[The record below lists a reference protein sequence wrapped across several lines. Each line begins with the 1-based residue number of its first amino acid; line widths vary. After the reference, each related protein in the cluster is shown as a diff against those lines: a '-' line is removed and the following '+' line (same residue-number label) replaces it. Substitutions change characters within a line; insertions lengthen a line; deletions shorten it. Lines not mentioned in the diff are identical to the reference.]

1 MNRHRFA
8 LFLLVTFGL
17 SATSLLW
24 ITFASLA
31 WSEESALLY
40 YNPLDEVPIEQRAV
54 VSPTVSSIHFDM
66 VGALAIAAGF
76 SLEDAAVIQAYS
88 QATDSGNLPAEDPI
102 YTFDAAPAN
111 YPTPPPI
118 TEVEATLDCPSP
130 ETTVDSVTMGNYE
143 ASKDLME
150 CPGCFTSRFGPYGV
164 FFHFPH
170 AHSDELYAIRNW
182 AYGRTPEL
190 TGMVI
195 YAYSSTAKSFY
206 QAASNIY
213 ESSNCF
219 VKRTAIVDTGE
230 IQAGSPAALGI
241 YLHSLGDNHS
251 HGDCIAAAD
260 RENKLFASHV
270 SVGPRDPLAPC
281 SWVTSHAVEF
291 GPSNKDTDRTFDGIL
306 ALYNAL
312 LAYGAET
319 GQNFYQPIPV
329 DAEGNH
335 IYDAIYH
342 FVHET
347 GSAISRE
354 GQTNRRFAADEL
366 RTWAL
371 QTRTQN
377 TAYWPRYFLPFIT
390 SSSE

>member
-1 MNRHRFA
+1 MNRRQLTLVLPLAIGLLA
-8 LFLLVTFGL
+8 LG
-17 SATSLLW
+17 LLW
-24 ITFASLA
+24 TAFTSRA
-31 WSEESALLY
+31 WSEEANLLY
-40 YNPLDEVPIEQRAV
+40 YDPLDETPIEQRAT

-76 SLEDAAVIQAYS
+76 SVEDAAIIQAYS
-88 QATDSGNLPAEDPI
+88 QGTDSGNLPEEAPV
-102 YTFDAAPAN
+102 YTFDADPDN
-111 YPTPPPI
+111 YPVPPPI
-118 TEVEATLDCPSP
+118 TEVEATPYCPSP

-143 ASKDLME
+143 AAKDLME
-150 CPGCFTSRFGPYGV
+150 CPSCFTSRFGPYGV

-170 AHSDELYAIRNW
+170 TRDDELYAIRDW

-195 YAYSSTAKSFY
+195 YAYSSTAESFY
-206 QAASNIY
+206 QAAVNIY
-213 ESSNCF
+213 ESSDCF
-219 VKRTAIVDTGE
+219 VKRTTTVDTGS
-230 IQAGSPAALGI
+230 IQAGSLAALGI

-260 RENKLFASHV
+260 SEGKLFASHV

-291 GPSNKDTDRTFDGIL
+291 GPPNQDTNRTFEGIL
-306 ALYNAL
+306 ALYDAL
-312 LAYGAET
+312 LTYGEET
-319 GQNFYQPIPV
+319 GRNVYQPIPL

-335 IYDAIYH
+335 IYDAIYR

-347 GSAISRE
+347 GSAISQE
-354 GQTNRRFAADEL
+354 GQMNRRLAADEL

-377 TAYWPRYFLPFIT
+377 PAYWPQHFLPIVA
-390 SSSE
+390 SGME